1 MRSTNRRDLRCEWTF
16 QRIHRLR
23 KRKTPN
29 NFCLALRTLF
39 AGEKCLSYYLPE
51 TTLAYIQHRLYRSQ
65 TMKQKTQGRVLIAL
79 VPASFVFSDYDEG
92 RLIQACLWM
101 QRKYAILISFVL
113 ILLRFSLI
121 FKGFQRLVSWL
132 LHHFYTIS
140 AFGFIGLVNRTPIGC
155 LAIRSFIFAARSIVP
170 MHYVWRLVAP
180 IYGASIQSKTT
191 MQGIDLTLER
201 RIRPMMKQINYSI

>member
-1 MRSTNRRDLRCEWTF
+1 MLRASCFLYVLHGSSLALTFYSPFCWGDTLIYMDLCEPKSLNFSKYGDIWTF
-16 QRIHRLR
+16 IKILGRW
-23 KRKTPN
+23 
-29 NFCLALRTLF
+29 
-39 AGEKCLSYYLPE
+39 KCPRY
-51 TTLAYIQHRLYRSQ
+51 
-65 TMKQKTQGRVLIAL
+65 
-79 VPASFVFSDYDEG
+79 
-92 RLIQACLWM
+92 
-101 QRKYAILISFVL
+101 LISFVL

-170 MHYVWRLVAP
+170 MHYVWRLAAP
-180 IYGASIQSKTT
+180 IYGASIQSGTT